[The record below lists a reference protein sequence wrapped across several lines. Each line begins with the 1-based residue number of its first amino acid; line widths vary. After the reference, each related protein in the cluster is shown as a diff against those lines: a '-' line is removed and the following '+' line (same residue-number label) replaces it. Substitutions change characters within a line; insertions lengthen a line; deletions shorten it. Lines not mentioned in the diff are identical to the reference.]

1 MAADLES
8 LGMRG
13 GLIVSCQADTGSP
26 LRGSAYMAAMARAA
40 QIAGA
45 VGLRVN
51 GPLDIAA
58 IKAEVKLPVI
68 GIYKIRQ
75 STQHPRVYITP
86 AFEAA
91 AEVASLG
98 CEIVALHVLPE
109 YDRDPAGLK
118 ARMRRIKDEL
128 HVLLMADVA
137 TVEDAR
143 FAVDN
148 GADIVAT
155 TSYRYAY
162 PDEKVPGPPIDLVFE
177 LARAVQVPIIAEG
190 NLKTPHDCVEALQ
203 AGAFAVVVGTA
214 ITAPDK
220 IAAEFV
226 DAISR
231 AVGKPQTR

>member
-1 MAADLES
+1 MAAALDS
-8 LGMRG
+8 LGMRA
-13 GLIVSCQADTGSP
+13 GLIVSCQADAGSP

-40 QIAGA
+40 EVAGA

-58 IKAEVKLPVI
+58 VKAEVRLPVI

-75 STQHPRVYITP
+75 PTQHARVYITP
-86 AFEAA
+86 NFEAA
-91 AEVASLG
+91 AEVAGLG

-118 ARMRRIKDEL
+118 GRMRRIKNEL
-128 HVLLMADVA
+128 DVLLMADIA
-137 TVEDAR
+137 TADDAR

-162 PDEKVPGPPIDLVFE
+162 PDEKVPGPPIGLVRE
-177 LARAVQVPIIAEG
+177 LTRAVRVPIIAEG
-190 NLKTPHDCVEALQ
+190 SLKTPSDCVEALE
-203 AGAFAVVVGTA
+203 AGAYAVVVGTA

-226 DAISR
+226 DAIAR
-231 AVGKPQTR
+231 AGGTARGR